1 MLHDYLKASDKIAL
15 VCGGQ
20 RLSYREIDE
29 RSNALANSLVAG
41 GVERGDRVIVFADN
55 TVETVI
61 SFWAVLKANAVV
73 SIVNPLTK
81 SDKLAYLLNDCRP
94 TAFITDKHLERIYQR
109 PVQAC
114 PHLKQVIV
122 SGTPS
127 WEDAL
132 KGDRAA
138 PPARRAIDIDL
149 AAIIYTSGSTG
160 DPKGVM
166 LTHRNM
172 LTACASISTY
182 LEIRDDEVILGV
194 LPLAFDYGLYQMIMA
209 FAAGARLVL
218 ERSFAFPAQVL
229 KVMAEERVTGF
240 PGVPT
245 IFALL
250 GEFKSLRDYDLSS
263 IRYVTNTA
271 AALPEKHI
279 TMLADLFPGARI
291 YSMYGL
297 TECKRCTYLPP
308 RDLAR
313 KPGSVGI
320 AIPNTELWIV
330 DEDGKRVGPGVVGQ
344 LVIRGATVMKG
355 YWEKP
360 EATAKKLKP
369 GPLPGE
375 MVLYTGDYCKLD
387 EEGYL
392 YFVGRM
398 DDVIKSRGEKVAPKE
413 VELVLMNIP
422 GVKEAAVIGVPDPIL
437 GHAVKAFIVLE
448 TGTTSAS
455 ARSRRNARAA
465 WRTSWCRNTSS
476 PCRRCPRPT
485 PARSARS
492 ACNERALH
500 GRGAAGR
507 ARCAGAARGDRAAR
521 QHARSRSPRNG
532 PASSTCAAARAIS
545 PARLAVAPAA
555 GRASGRAISPM
566 PAFRSRSAMLNS
578 REYKTVSVVRQGDL
592 FSALKSSKARST

>member
-1 MLHDYLKASDKIAL
+1 MLHDYLKSSEKIAL
-15 VCGGQ
+15 VCGGH
-20 RLSYREIDE
+20 RLTYREIDQ

-41 GVERGDRVIVFADN
+41 GVERGDRVLVFADN

-61 SFWAVLKANAVV
+61 AFWAVLKANAVV

-81 SDKLAYLLNDCRP
+81 SDKLAYLLKDCRP
-94 TAFITDKHLERIYQR
+94 TAFITDKRLERIYR
-109 PVQAC
+109 DPVQAC

-122 SGTPS
+122 SSTPG
-127 WEDAL
+127 WDEAL
-132 KGDRAA
+132 KGDHAA

-172 LTACASISTY
+172 LAACASISTY
-182 LEIRDDEVILGV
+182 LEIKDDEVILDV

-218 ERSFAFPAQVL
+218 ERSFAYPAQVL
-229 KVMAEERVTGF
+229 KVMAAERVTGF

-245 IFALL
+245 IFAQL

-279 TMLADLFPGARI
+279 RMLSELFPGARI

-297 TECKRCTYLPP
+297 TECKRCSYLPP
-308 RDLAR
+308 HDLHR

-320 AIPNTELWIV
+320 AIPNTELWII
-330 DEDGKRVGPGVVGQ
+330 DEDGERVGPGVVGQ

-360 EATAKKLKP
+360 EATARKLKP

-375 MVLYTGDYCKLD
+375 LVLHTGDYCKLD

-422 GVKEAAVIGVPDPIL
+422 GVREAAVIGVPDPLL

-448 TGTTSAS
+448 TGADLG
-455 ARSRRNARAA
+455 
-465 WRTSWCRNTSS
+465 
-476 PCRRCPRPT
+476 
-485 PARSARS
+485 
-492 ACNERALH
+492 ERQIQKECQ
-500 GRGAAGR
+500 GRLENFMVPKYIVTVP
-507 ARCAGAARGDRAAR
+507 
-521 QHARSRSPRNG
+521 SLP
-532 PASSTCAAARAIS
+532 STDTGKIRKI
-545 PARLAVAPAA
+545 
-555 GRASGRAISPM
+555 
-566 PAFRSRSAMLNS
+566 
-578 REYKTVSVVRQGDL
+578 DL
-592 FSALKSSKARST
+592 Q